1 MGIKHSK
8 LKVSLFA
15 VSFAI
20 LTATTLWQTVLAD
33 QNDTQTSSTIATS
46 SVSSSSDNRQVN
58 QNEGSQSASSSSSS
72 ASSSSNNNEGG
83 ATDEPIQHPEIHYET
98 QVQNIGWQKSV
109 TDGQMAGTSGQ
120 SLRLE
125 ALKVNLNGSNQDSK
139 VTYQAHVQNVGWQD
153 VKQNGQI
160 AGTVGKSLRV
170 EAIRV
175 QLSGSIANQYDI
187 YYRTYVQNLGWL
199 AWTSNNQISGTTAMG
214 LRVEGIAIKLVP
226 KGQGVNPET
235 SNKPYYYPATLNY
248 QAHQQNIGWQ
258 SGVSDGNTAGVT
270 GRGLRLEALKASI
283 SSPWTGSIVYQSHL
297 QNVGWQSETQDNG
310 ISGTQGSGLRVEAI
324 RMRLTGDLANHYD
337 VAYQVHVQN
346 YGWLNWAKNGNLA
359 GTTNMGLRIEAIR
372 IKLIPKGENIS
383 NGTYTPFITS
393 TANQI
398 IANDGGVTYYTQ
410 KGDDFSNNA
419 TTVVPDLRTTNTPQ
433 QNIVALQNAFNVA
446 KQQQKTVIKLP
457 AGSYTIGSGNLD
469 DARGNLTLPSNTIID
484 GENNTLIVSG
494 TSRWMGVATG
504 QGAKDGVQNLV
515 LKNLNVRAED
525 MANGNWF
532 MVMANHGT
540 NWFATNNTFTMVQ
553 KMGYHSFDLD
563 GLQDS
568 LFNQNKFVGY
578 AAYLTHHNSNAEH
591 DWIAETIQ
599 IDWSNSTDNWDAG
612 FFNQVDPYKHFHNL
626 KTVLSNNLV
635 ITNNQ
640 FLPYWNS
647 TGELI
652 AYGGGVGQHAGPVGN
667 ILLENNTFESTLSL
681 RYTGHKT
688 NNDYS
693 PMHFWGGGNVT
704 KRNNVIK

>member
-494 TSRWMGVATG
+494 TSRWMGGATG

-515 LKNLNVRAED
+515 LKNSD
-525 MANGNWF
+525 
-532 MVMANHGT
+532 
-540 NWFATNNTFTMVQ
+540 NNF
-553 KMGYHSFDLD
+553 
-563 GLQDS
+563 
-568 LFNQNKFVGY
+568 
-578 AAYLTHHNSNAEH
+578 
-591 DWIAETIQ
+591 
-599 IDWSNSTDNWDAG
+599 
-612 FFNQVDPYKHFHNL
+612 L
-626 KTVLSNNLV
+626 KTTIS
-635 ITNNQ
+635 
-640 FLPYWNS
+640 
-647 TGELI
+647 
-652 AYGGGVGQHAGPVGN
+652 
-667 ILLENNTFESTLSL
+667 
-681 RYTGHKT
+681 
-688 NNDYS
+688 
-693 PMHFWGGGNVT
+693 
-704 KRNNVIK
+704 